1 MHSRPM
7 TIDKL
12 LQLMVPM
19 SVGLVSHTV
28 VHDNTSG
35 HLHVV
40 VVKIN
45 QLWMKHDLV
54 MLVTITI
61 DIRTTFCGSR
71 LFL

>member
-1 MHSRPM
+1 MTQSTSLSLEDTTTECVELSEHINTVDRMHSRSM

-28 VHDNTSG
+28 VHDNTSV

-40 VVKIN
+40 V
-45 QLWMKHDLV
+45 HGED
-54 MLVTITI
+54 
-61 DIRTTFCGSR
+61 
-71 LFL
+71 

>member
-1 MHSRPM
+1 MCGIIRAYQYSRPDAFE

-12 LQLMVPM
+12 LLLMVPM

-40 VVKIN
+40 V
-45 QLWMKHDLV
+45 HGED
-54 MLVTITI
+54 
-61 DIRTTFCGSR
+61 
-71 LFL
+71 